1 VKSEFARG
9 SVEWQQQKH
18 EKNDALNR
26 RSHPFLLQHDR
37 QHMVQA
43 QEHSL
48 DVDADHRVEHVVV
61 IFGGVRPFALDPG
74 IVEKQSMTP

>member
-1 VKSEFARG
+1 MLRTDDHA
-9 SVEWQQQKH
+9 
-18 EKNDALNR
+18 
-26 RSHPFLLQHDR
+26 PLLLHDR

-43 QEHSL
+43 QEHAL
-48 DVDADHRVEHVVV
+48 GVDADHRIEHVVV